1 MEAEYYALS
10 EVAREAAF
18 IRMLFKSLSYN
29 KEDVTP
35 CKIFG
40 DNIPSIL
47 LLKNPKF
54 YKRAKHIEVKYYY
67 CREQY
72 LEGNI
77 SITHIPTK
85 ENVSDLLTKPLLTST
100 HQTLVKLMGMD
111 ARVGVIEQEE
121 IEVD

>member
-1 MEAEYYALS
+1 
-10 EVAREAAF
+10 
-18 IRMLFKSLSYN
+18 MLLKSLSYN
-29 KEDVTP
+29 KGDITP

-47 LLKNPKF
+47 LSKNPEF
-54 YKRAKHIEVKYYY
+54 YKRAKHIEVKYHY

-77 SITHIPTK
+77 LITYIPTK

-100 HQTLVKLMGMD
+100 HQTLIKLIRID
-111 ARVGVIEQEE
+111 TRVRVIKQEE

>member
-1 MEAEYYALS
+1 MFL
-10 EVAREAAF
+10 
-18 IRMLFKSLSYN
+18 KSLSYN
-29 KEDVTP
+29 KGDVTP

-47 LLKNPKF
+47 LSKNPEF
-54 YKRAKHIEVKYYY
+54 HERAKHIEVKYYY

-77 SITHIPTK
+77 SITYIPTK

>member
-1 MEAEYYALS
+1 
-10 EVAREAAF
+10 
-18 IRMLFKSLSYN
+18 MLLKSLSYN
-29 KEDVTP
+29 KGDVTP
-35 CKIFG
+35 YKIFG

-47 LLKNPKF
+47 LSKNPKF
-54 YKRAKHIEVKYYY
+54 HKRAKYIEVKYHY

-77 SITHIPTK
+77 SITYIPTK

-100 HQTLVKLMGMD
+100 HQTLIKLIGID
-111 ARVGVIEQEE
+111 ARVRVIKQEE